1 MHILKKL
8 IRVPQ
13 VLTIKKEYS
22 QLILQR
28 HAYGTNK
35 DILYEN
41 EQINCNNIIKNTKND
56 QLWWCYRR
64 KQNKAKLT
72 LHYRIS
78 V

>member
-41 EQINCNNIIKNTKND
+41 EQINCNNITKNTKND
-56 QLWWCYRR
+56 QL
-64 KQNKAKLT
+64 
-72 LHYRIS
+72 
-78 V
+78 

>member
-41 EQINCNNIIKNTKND
+41 EQINCNNIIKNTKMINYD
-56 QLWWCYRR
+56 DVTGENKT
-64 KQNKAKLT
+64 KQN
-72 LHYRIS
+72 
-78 V
+78 